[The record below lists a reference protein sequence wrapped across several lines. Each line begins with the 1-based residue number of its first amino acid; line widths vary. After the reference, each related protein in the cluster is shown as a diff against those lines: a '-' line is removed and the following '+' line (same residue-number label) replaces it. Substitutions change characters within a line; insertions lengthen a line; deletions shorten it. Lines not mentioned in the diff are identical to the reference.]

1 MSPSGRGGTRGQG
14 SIMGFAHQTVMT
26 DEVVQFLEPRD
37 GGRYVDATLGGGG
50 HAAAILEASSPTGTL
65 LGIDR
70 DPDAIAAARHR
81 LAAFGDRVTLVCDRY
96 SRLPEILKEREY
108 GHHAEHGPE
117 VDGLVLDAGVS
128 SHQLDTPD
136 RGFSFREDGPLD
148 MRMGQAGLSCAE
160 LLDQLDNDGLRR
172 ILREYGEVKR
182 PGFIANRILEARRQG
197 ALETTA
203 QLAELVASLSPPRYG
218 AKQIHPATLVF
229 QALRIAVNGELDELA
244 SLCDALPTI
253 LREAGV
259 AVIISF
265 HSLEDRT
272 VKKAFNKNSRG
283 PAIPAGVPLR
293 QAELELGPLDV
304 LTKRPV
310 RPGATEIET
319 NARARSA
326 KLRAIRR
333 RQERSSQP

>member
-1 MSPSGRGGTRGQG
+1 
-14 SIMGFAHQTVMT
+14 MT
-26 DEVVQFLEPRD
+26 DEVVQFLAPRD

-70 DPDAIAAARHR
+70 DPDAIEAARHR
-81 LAAFGDRVTLVCDRY
+81 LAPFGDRVTLVCDRY
-96 SRLPEILKEREY
+96 SRLPEILKERSY
-108 GHHAEHGPE
+108 GHPAEQGPE

-148 MRMGQAGLSCAE
+148 MRMGQSGMSCGE
-160 LLDQLDNDGLRR
+160 LLDDLDNDALRR

-182 PGFIANRILEARRQG
+182 AGFLANRILERRREG

-203 QLAELVASLSPPRYG
+203 QLADLVASLSPQRYG
-218 AKQIHPATLVF
+218 TKQIHPATLVF
-229 QALRIAVNGELDELA
+229 QALRIAVNGELDEL
-244 SLCDALPTI
+244 STLCDSLPAI
-253 LREAGV
+253 LRKTGV

-272 VKKAFNKNSRG
+272 VKKAFIKNSRG

-293 QAELELGPLDV
+293 QDEIELGPLEV
-304 LTKRPV
+304 LTRRPV
-310 RPGATEIET
+310 RPAASEVET

-326 KLRAIRR
+326 KLRAVRR
-333 RQERSSQP
+333 RAGKE